1 MKNLIFALLAL
12 AAAGCSEPM
21 QKGIETNED
30 IYNVTTSWEGVLDNN
45 AHSLQLSFQATS
57 SWEATV
63 QDEAK
68 SWLSVTPKSGASG
81 LNKVLV
87 NVKSNPT
94 TEDRFGS
101 LSIVPLIGEPYV
113 VTVSQKKDPE
123 AEDQDYTS
131 FIFWHDEDVTFSNVV
146 IGSYD
151 TEGNCWAVAKLG
163 DLSKGVKSKEIVI
176 NDEEIKELHFFSDY
190 PFPSLRLE
198 DVYVLNK
205 NTQNIF
211 KIRGDCKG
219 IIIDN
224 LDPKQYPQEKG
235 AQ

>member
-21 QKGIETNED
+21 QKGIEANED
-30 IYNVTTSWEGVLDNN
+30 IYNVTTSWDGTLENT
-45 AHSLQLSFQATS
+45 AHSLQLSFHATS

-68 SWLSVTPKSGASG
+68 SWLSVTPTSGASG

-87 NVKSNPT
+87 VVDSNLT
-94 TEDRFGS
+94 AEDRSGAF
-101 LSIVPLIGEPYV
+101 SIIPLIGEPYV

-151 TEGNCWAVAKLG
+151 TEGNCWVVAKLG
-163 DLSKGVKSKEIVI
+163 NLSKGVKSKEVVI
-176 NDEEIKELHFFSDY
+176 DDEDIKELHFFSDY
-190 PFPSLRLE
+190 PYPSLRLE
-198 DVYVLNK
+198 DVYVLK
-205 NTQNIF
+205 NNTKNIF
-211 KIRGDCKG
+211 KIREDCRG
-219 IIIDN
+219 IYVDN
-224 LDPKQYPQEKG
+224 TNAKEYPQEKG